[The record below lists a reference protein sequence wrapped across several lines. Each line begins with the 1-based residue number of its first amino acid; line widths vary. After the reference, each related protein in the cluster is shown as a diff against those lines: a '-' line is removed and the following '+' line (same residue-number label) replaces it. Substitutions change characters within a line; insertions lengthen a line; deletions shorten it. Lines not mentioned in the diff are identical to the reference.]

1 MSNRRRG
8 SGITSR
14 LMALVALTMSP
25 VFILFLWSSGDQ
37 RDIALETA
45 TAGILAD
52 AHATADGIESVGVE
66 LVSQASAAT
75 NRGVDLTSRLLAFSR
90 RQPLAPKM
98 LNLNELVLG
107 IEGLLART
115 LDDAMVL
122 EHELE
127 EPSPV
132 CAADANQLDSA
143 LLNLVLNARDAM
155 PGGGRITMSTGTTNG
170 RHSELAPGTYAHLTI
185 TDQGT
190 GMSPEV
196 AARAV
201 EPFFTTKERGQ
212 GTGLGLSGA
221 FGFAQQSGGTLVI
234 DTTLGTGT
242 SVHIYLPEQAPEDE
256 PAQA

>member
-1 MSNRRRG
+1 
-8 SGITSR
+8 
-14 LMALVALTMSP
+14 MALVALTMSP
-25 VFILFLWSSGDQ
+25 VFILFLWSSGGQ

-107 IEGLLART
+107 IEGLFART
-115 LDDAMVL
+115 LGDAMVL
-122 EHELE
+122 EHDLE

-132 CAADANQLDSA
+132 CVADANQLDSA
-143 LLNLVLNARDAM
+143 LLNLVLTARDAM

-170 RHSELAPGTYAHLTI
+170 RHSELAPGAYAHLTI